1 MAAMDVDE
9 EMDLGD
15 LADSAPAQDTA
26 GFDPRDIASGASS
39 IEELPDEE
47 EEDLTPEQ
55 EAARAISA
63 QKEKERLAAMNAE
76 RKAKLFEMRAMQDRE
91 ETAVRRFARA
101 ARRRAAQRGA
111 AE

>member
-1 MAAMDVDE
+1 MK
-9 EMDLGD
+9 
-15 LADSAPAQDTA
+15 P
-26 GFDPRDIASGASS
+26 DPT
-39 IEELPDEE
+39 L
-47 EEDLTPEQ
+47 
-55 EAARAISA
+55 EAAEL
-63 QKEKERLAAMNAE
+63 KEEKERLAAMNAE